1 MGCGNGCCGQ
11 DLVVKLAPSFP
22 SVFLF
27 VLLTSQFIYIEL
39 LGGFLRPYHILVV
52 IVLFVMAPAIGRQ
65 WGSPTFRALL
75 ALNVITIVSA
85 LLSTDPG
92 AALVS
97 YGLFALNSSIALACA
112 VLLNSRRL
120 SRERLLS
127 VVSTVTL
134 LSAGFAIA
142 QFAAF
147 RGAGIPLSYSDEQAS
162 QILAGFAPSFF
173 NEANAYA
180 KFLVTPFFLFLPQI
194 LRRGISR
201 RGGTLYA
208 LIVLA
213 FFMNF
218 MRSAMA
224 GVVAGVLFAMVWFYW
239 TRSFSVFA
247 KRGVALFG
255 AFAVLV
261 LWVVGSGVSLA
272 EYNLYKFATLFDLD
286 AVETDESWQFRAALM
301 EIAVKETI
309 ADPFKIVFGNG
320 WGQVYAFVGGEVRQV
335 GGADFI
341 NVFAY
346 DGLLGV
352 VAYAAMIVSAI
363 RAAVRRARRAAHED
377 ERLLAEGAL
386 FALVANAVV
395 GLVSGVIL
403 SAPFWLLIGLAIY
416 FDRQTQRERAT
427 LQAAW
432 KAR

>member
-1 MGCGNGCCGQ
+1 MK
-11 DLVVKLAPSFP
+11 LVFSFP

-27 VLLTSQFIYIEL
+27 ALLTTQFIYIEL
-39 LGGFLRPYHILVV
+39 LGGYLRPYHFLVV
-52 IVLFVMAPAIGRQ
+52 IVLFLMAPGVGRL
-65 WGSPTFRALL
+65 WGSATFRALV
-75 ALNVITIVSA
+75 ALNAITIVSA

-97 YGLFALNSSIALACA
+97 YGLFALNSSIAVACA
-112 VLLNSRRL
+112 VLLNSGRL

-127 VVSTVTL
+127 VLATVTL
-134 LSAGFAIA
+134 LSVAFAIT

-147 RGAGIPLSYSDEQAS
+147 RVAGIALGYSDEQET

-180 KFLVTPFFLFLPQI
+180 KFLVIPFLLFLPQI
-194 LRRGISR
+194 LRRGVGR

-224 GVVAGVLFAMVWFYW
+224 GIVAGVLFAMLWFYW

-247 KRGVALFG
+247 RRVVALI
-255 AFAVLV
+255 ATASVLLV
-261 LWVVGSGVSLA
+261 WVVGSGVSLA

-286 AVETDESWQFRAALM
+286 AVETDVSWQYRAGMM

-320 WGQVYAFVGGEVRQV
+320 WGQVFAYVGGELRQV

-346 DGLLGV
+346 DGVLGV
-352 VAYAAMIVSAI
+352 IAYAAMIVLAI
-363 RAAVRRARRAAHED
+363 RAAVRRARRAARED
-377 ERLLAEGAL
+377 DRLIAEGVL
-386 FALVANAVV
+386 FALVANTVL

-403 SAPFWLLIGLAIY
+403 SAPFWLLLGLAIY
-416 FDRQTQRERAT
+416 FDRQTQREQPT
-427 LQAAW
+427 LQTAW
-432 KAR
+432 RIR